1 METKVNFDVME
12 CVETIVKFAE
22 DSHLREPFF
31 ETVETEISL
40 LSDYLKVGRVETVLF
55 ACALAFSFE
64 RNSFSRLFEHFRL
77 KEYQILKF
85 RNSIELLYQKK
96 LLICQDK
103 TGVLINE
110 YEVPQ
115 TVVYA
120 VSKNLPLKIHDF
132 TEEKSPLTLVD
143 ILEEFDKKSDDFDR
157 DRLANFE
164 FFGYI
169 ENLLD
174 FYPEIPFFIK
184 LKTMRLS
191 SFELFF
197 ILDTVWDAIANGDND
212 FNTNVNSTVSD
223 FYKSKSQAL
232 RNFSRLVDNQT
243 KLTKLNL
250 IELSNE
256 TFKSRIRA
264 KLSKSVLSFLKE
276 NEGLQI
282 EEFQNENQNL
292 MQSHQIRKKELYY
305 NQSEI
310 SAIKTVKSAIG
321 EKQFK
326 ELRKRLDEKSL
337 PLGISVLL
345 HGEPGTGKTE
355 SVYQLARESKRNI
368 FKVDISQT
376 KSMWFGE
383 SQKLVKRIFTDYQE
397 YKEKE
402 KRCPILFFNEADAVI
417 GKRKAAGSSNIADT
431 ENSIQNILLEEL
443 EKFDGILFATTNL
456 IENLDTAFERR
467 FLYKVHFNK
476 PSVEIA
482 AKIWKLKLPFLK
494 ISEAEKLAI
503 EFPFSGGEME
513 NIARKILMNEIL
525 NAEKPS
531 IEMVLAFCAEEK
543 WERNEKKN
551 IGF

>member
-22 DSHLREPFF
+22 NSHLREPFF
-31 ETVETEISL
+31 ETVELEVAL

-64 RNSFSRLFEHFRL
+64 RNSFSRLFEYFRL

-120 VSKNLPLKIHDF
+120 VSKNLPLKMHDC
-132 TEEKSPLTLVD
+132 TEEKNPLNLVD

-164 FFGYI
+164 FFDYI

-174 FYPEIPFFIK
+174 SYPEIPFFIK
-184 LKTMRLS
+184 LKSMRLS
-191 SFELFF
+191 GFELFF
-197 ILDTVWDAIANGDND
+197 ILDTVWDAIENGDND
-212 FNTNVNSTVSD
+212 FNTHVNSTIND

-256 TFKSRIRA
+256 TFRSRIRA

-282 EEFQNENQNL
+282 EEFQKENQNL
-292 MQSHQIRKKELYY
+292 IQSHQIRKKELFY
-305 NQSEI
+305 NPSEI
-310 SAIKTVKSAIG
+310 SAIKTVKVALG

-355 SVYQLARESKRNI
+355 SVYQMARESKRNI

-383 SQKLVKRIFTDYQE
+383 SQKLVKRIFTDYE
-397 YKEKE
+397 EFKEKE

-482 AKIWKLKLPFLK
+482 AKIWKSKLPFLK
-494 ISEAEKLAI
+494 ISEAEKLSI

-543 WERNEKKN
+543 WDRNEKKK